1 MQFRHVV
8 RLKGE
13 ILFIMFFL
21 HNKLYEVNLKS
32 FKNRI
37 NTKFFDCQLWE
48 ADKKAKKTR
57 YLHNILFLK
66 V

>member
-1 MQFRHVV
+1 MELIIF
-8 RLKGE
+8 
-13 ILFIMFFL
+13 LFIMIFL
-21 HNKLYEVNLKS
+21 HNKIYEVNLKS

-57 YLHNILFLK
+57 LFALFI
-66 V
+66 VF

>member
-1 MQFRHVV
+1 MELIIF
-8 RLKGE
+8 
-13 ILFIMFFL
+13 LFIMFFL
-21 HNKLYEVNLKS
+21 HNKIYEVNLKS

-57 YLHNILFLK
+57 LFALFI
-66 V
+66 VF

>member
-1 MQFRHVV
+1 MELIIF
-8 RLKGE
+8 
-13 ILFIMFFL
+13 LFIMFFL

-48 ADKKAKKTR
+48 ADKKAKKNKIIR
-57 YLHNILFLK
+57 VIYCFLK
-66 V
+66 Y

>member
-1 MQFRHVV
+1 MELIIF
-8 RLKGE
+8 
-13 ILFIMFFL
+13 LFIMFFL

-37 NTKFFDCQLWE
+37 NTKFFACQLWE
-48 ADKKAKKTR
+48 ADKKAKKQDYSR
-57 YLHNILFLK
+57 YILFFK